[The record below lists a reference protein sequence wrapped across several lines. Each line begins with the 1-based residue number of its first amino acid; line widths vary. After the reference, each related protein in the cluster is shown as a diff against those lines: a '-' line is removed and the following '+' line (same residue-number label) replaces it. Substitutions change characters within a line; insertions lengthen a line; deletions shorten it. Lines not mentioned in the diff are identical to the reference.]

1 MYCMVLIVLI
11 ENRKTEWWFKYK
23 WQGYHTARL
32 IPTIILGKRR
42 VWAGNSKFE
51 YKVSWLESWET
62 RFCFFTFA
70 ITKPFYAVPYVVC
83 LNSWSYRPGL
93 LILDKCP
100 REIIFVWFFDRE
112 HCISSW
118 SEKHVVVFCSH
129 INHSQL
135 SFFLWNFH
143 SSSQA
148 FWGVAPINLKN
159 FSGATPKSVSKSHV
173 KQ

>member
-1 MYCMVLIVLI
+1 MYVLHGID
-11 ENRKTEWWFKYK
+11 RKQEKQNDDLSINGK
-23 WQGYHTARL
+23 VIRKPGQLLRL
-32 IPTIILGKRR
+32 S
-42 VWAGNSKFE
+42 WANAGFGREIQNLYIKFRDW
-51 YKVSWLESWET
+51 KVEKCVSVISLLQSQNHSMQL
-62 RFCFFTFA
+62 
-70 ITKPFYAVPYVVC
+70 PVVC
-83 LNSWSYRPGL
+83 LNSWSYQTGL
-93 LILDKCP
+93 IILDKCP